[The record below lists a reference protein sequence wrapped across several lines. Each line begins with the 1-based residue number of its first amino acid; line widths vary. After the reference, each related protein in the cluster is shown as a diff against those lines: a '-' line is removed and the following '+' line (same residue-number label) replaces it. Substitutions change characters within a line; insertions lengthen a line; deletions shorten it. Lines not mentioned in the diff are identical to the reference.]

1 MSFLGRPINNGETTI
16 WDGSKFITGSIQS
29 QVSGTWIEGSPSPRI
44 RTSASVAIGS
54 GTSFAQQ
61 FGSDIFFYVSGARG
75 SVTAG
80 RSTFGGDVV
89 VSGALD
95 VRSGMIVT
103 GTLMGSNIISGAVGI
118 SSPWFT
124 GSLVNLQ
131 NGKSYLLAGTGI
143 TTATGS
149 DGQVTLSVDA
159 GVISNQNEWIDGG
172 NKLRTTASVAIG
184 AGAVFASDKGSNVVF
199 YVSGTY
205 ATSASSAILPSTTM
219 SGTLTMVG
227 GYVDIPTVVTG
238 NYTIL
243 STDSIIAVSAASALT
258 ITLPTTP
265 EFGRSYF
272 IKDIKGSA
280 ATTNITV
287 SSSVHLIDGTS
298 TYVFAINYE
307 SIKIVYY
314 GGTTHWGV
322 T

>member
-61 FGSDIFFYVSGARG
+61 FGSNIFFYVSGSRAG
-75 SVTAG
+75 TTGISV
-80 RSTFGGDVV
+80 FGGDLL

-95 VRSGMIVT
+95 VRSAMVVT
-103 GTLMGSNIISGAVGI
+103 GTLMGSNIISGAVGV

-131 NGKSYLLAGTGI
+131 NGKSYILAGSGV

-149 DGQVTLSVDA
+149 DGQVTISLDA
-159 GVISNQNEWIDGG
+159 ATLANMNEWIDGG

-184 AGAVFASDKGSNVVF
+184 AGVVFASDIGSNVVF
-199 YVSGTY
+199 YVSGTV
-205 ATSASSAILPSTTM
+205 SSSGSSAVLPSTTM
-219 SGTLTMVG
+219 SGTFTMGAGLIEKV
-227 GYVDIPTVVTG
+227 TVITG

-243 STDSIIAVSAASALT
+243 PTDSIIAVSTSTALT
-258 ITLPTTP
+258 VTLPTTP
-265 EFGRSYF
+265 EFGRAYF

-280 ATTNITV
+280 STANITV

-298 TYVFAINYE
+298 TYVFAVNYE
-307 SIKIVYY
+307 SIKTVFY